1 MGGREEVVGIDI
13 DAFVCMDVI
22 VVVVVFSVTGKVP
35 IVCDSI
41 RPRCI
46 CPLCVLR
53 QGFLLL
59 LLLLLVLGVGM
70 HLHLRSFA
78 RFGCG
83 LTTRR
88 WRNLGLGDGSIVHGW
103 ERMQTE

>member
-1 MGGREEVVGIDI
+1 MGVAGGREEVVGIDV
-13 DAFVCMDVI
+13 DAFLCIDVI

-35 IVCDSI
+35 IVCGSI
-41 RPRCI
+41 WPRCI

-59 LLLLLVLGVGM
+59 LLLLVVFGVGM
-70 HLHLRSFA
+70 HLHLQPFA

-83 LTTRR
+83 LTTA
-88 WRNLGLGDGSIVHGW
+88 GLH
-103 ERMQTE
+103 